1 LLVGTDTN
9 KLQHLLDVKTG
20 QLQSLLEVTRAISH
34 NMPSKSLFNLYE
46 SIAEG
51 HLSVNILAFYIH
63 DHAWRKAVCI
73 NSEEV
78 CNKVSIP
85 DLLDRYK
92 VVSELTEEDKLKYP
106 GIKYAIPVYHEDEPL
121 AIALTG
127 ELNEGDDIPES
138 DSLDF
143 AQTITSIIAVAVEN
157 QRLWKRE
164 NQKLGFQ
171 KELELA
177 SKVQNMLVPSK
188 LPKNMMYEFAGFYL
202 PHRSI
207 GGDYY
212 DVINVNHNELVF
224 CIADISGKGI
234 AAALIMAN
242 LQAYLNALDNF
253 ELDNP
258 AFIEKM
264 NRKVFSITDGD
275 KFITLFIAKY
285 NILSRELTYVNAGH
299 NPPILIRD
307 DKEILLKNGCTI
319 LGGMED
325 IPHIT
330 FGREKITKGS
340 TVVLFTDGLTELE
353 NEEGKLYSYERLR
366 MFTRKNHQLSP
377 EVFIKSL
384 YDSLIKFK
392 EGMLFNDDISLLTCK
407 FL

>member
-1 LLVGTDTN
+1 VLVGTESG

-20 QLQSLLEVTRAISH
+20 QLQALLEVTRAISH
-34 NMPSKSLFNLYE
+34 NMPAESLFNLYE

-51 HLSVNILAFYIH
+51 HLSVNMLALYIY
-63 DHAWRKAVCI
+63 DHTWKKVVCI
-73 NSEEV
+73 NSAEV
-78 CNKVSIP
+78 CNNLSIP
-85 DLLDRYK
+85 DLLDNYQS
-92 VVSELTEEDKLKYP
+92 VSILTEEDKVKYP
-106 GIKYAIPVYHEDEPL
+106 GIKYAIPIYHEKEPL
-121 AIALTG
+121 AIALVG
-127 ELNEGDDIPES
+127 ALNEGDEIPEG

-143 AQTITSIIAVAVEN
+143 AQTITSIISVAVEN
-157 QRLWKRE
+157 QRLMKQE
-164 NQKLGFQ
+164 KLKLGFQ

-177 SKVQNMLVPSK
+177 AKVQNMLLPSK
-188 LPKNMMYEFAGFYL
+188 LPKNQMYEFAGFYL
-202 PHRSI
+202 PFKGI

-258 AFIEKM
+258 GFIQKL

-307 DKEILLKNGCTI
+307 GKEILLEKGCTI

-325 IPHIT
+325 IPNIT
-330 FGREKITKGS
+330 FGVERIAKGS
-340 TVVLFTDGLTELE
+340 TVVCFTDGLTELE
-353 NEEGKLYSYERLR
+353 NEEGKLYTYERLR
-366 MFTRKNHQLSP
+366 LFTRKYHEMSP

-384 YDSLIKFK
+384 YEKLTKFK
-392 EGMLFNDDISLLTCK
+392 GGMLFNDDISLLTCK